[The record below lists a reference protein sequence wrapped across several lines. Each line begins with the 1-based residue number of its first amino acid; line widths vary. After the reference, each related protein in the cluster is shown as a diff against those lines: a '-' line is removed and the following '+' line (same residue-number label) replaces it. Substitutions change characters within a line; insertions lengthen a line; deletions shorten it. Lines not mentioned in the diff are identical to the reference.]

1 MPGHQKANIMVLNY
15 KTAEKALHAAKE
27 KALSM
32 NIPVS
37 IAVVDTGGHLV
48 ALARLDSVYGVI
60 DFAVKKAKTAVMFGV
75 NSDIM
80 GEIISETG
88 VHGYGMLNSNEG
100 LLTIAGGVVLK
111 DTDGKI
117 IGAIGSS
124 GGTPEQDKEIAG
136 AGAQVIA

>member
-1 MPGHQKANIMVLNY
+1 MHGTQKANGMELNY
-15 KTAEKALHAAKE
+15 QVAEKALYAAKE

-37 IAVVDTGGHLV
+37 IAVVDNGGHLI
-48 ALARLDSVYGVI
+48 AMARLDSVYGVI
-60 DFAVKKAKTAVMFGV
+60 DFAIKKAKTAVMFGV

-80 GEIISETG
+80 GGIISETG
-88 VHGYGMLNSNEG
+88 IHSYGMLNSNEG

-111 DTDGKI
+111 DTAGKI

-124 GGTPEQDKEIAG
+124 GGTPEQDKEIAE
-136 AGAQVIA
+136 AGAQAIA

>member
-1 MPGHQKANIMVLNY
+1 MELNY
-15 KTAEKALHAAKE
+15 KAAEKVLNAAKE

-37 IAVVDTGGHLV
+37 IAVVDAGGHLV

-60 DFAVKKAKTAVMFGV
+60 DFAVKKAKTAAMFGV
-75 NSDIM
+75 NSDVM
-80 GEIISETG
+80 GSIISETG
-88 VHGYGMLNSNEG
+88 FHGYGMLNSNEG

-111 DTDGKI
+111 NAEGKT

-124 GGTPEQDKEIAG
+124 GGTPEQDKEIAE
-136 AGAQVIA
+136 AGAHAIA

>member
-1 MPGHQKANIMVLNY
+1 MRGPQKANIMELNY

-37 IAVVDTGGHLV
+37 IAVVDTGGHLL

-60 DFAVKKAKTAVMFGV
+60 DFAVKKARTAVMFGV

-80 GEIISETG
+80 GGIISETG
-88 VHGYGMLNSNEG
+88 AHGYGMLNSNEG
-100 LLTIAGGVVLK
+100 LLTIAGGVILK
-111 DTDGKI
+111 DAAGKI

-124 GGTPEQDKEIAG
+124 GGTPQQDKEIAE
-136 AGAQVIA
+136 AGARAIA